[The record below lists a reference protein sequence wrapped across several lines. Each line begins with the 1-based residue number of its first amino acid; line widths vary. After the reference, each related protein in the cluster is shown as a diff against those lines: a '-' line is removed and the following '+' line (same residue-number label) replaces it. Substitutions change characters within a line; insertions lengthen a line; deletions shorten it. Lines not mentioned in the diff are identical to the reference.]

1 MQFPDHQLM
10 LHLVAAGGLFAGSGR
25 KYSEFQTRFTF
36 GCFGFKFQHL
46 RSPFFAPCQSSIQP
60 NGRLS
65 TWVES
70 VNILKNLQKSEKSEY
85 YSFFSVYNTASEAGY

>member
-36 GCFGFKFQHL
+36 G
-46 RSPFFAPCQSSIQP
+46 
-60 NGRLS
+60 LS

-70 VNILKNLQKSEKSEY
+70 VNILKNLQKLEKSEY

>member
-46 RSPFFAPCQSSIQP
+46 RSPFLRPMSEFNPAKWQIEYMGRVRQYSKKSSEV
-60 NGRLS
+60 R
-65 TWVES
+65 EKR
-70 VNILKNLQKSEKSEY
+70 ILLIFQCI
-85 YSFFSVYNTASEAGY
+85 